1 MRIPGPAL
9 ILPLFLA
16 GCALPPALSVAS
28 LVLDGVSYVTT
39 GKGTTDHAISAFA
52 GEDCALHRAVNDTPV
67 CDPDGDVLLAL
78 IADDPANEN
87 WGLDPETGSL
97 DPDAVTRWG
106 AGNELQARVE
116 PDAAPL
122 PEQAFTPDRS
132 RTLNVAANAIP
143 TLTPG
148 PVGQAK
154 SLPSRAAAIS
164 VAAKPSPHGLFASA
178 RPAPKPQ
185 MAQLPIQT
193 ASRFANLTL
202 QDGQLTTF
210 AVIGSFKKAENAKRM
225 ANTHGD
231 DVMIQAIVVNGNTTY
246 RVLVDKPLE
255 QARLD
260 GFSDAWPVRLCSGAL
275 DVPPCGQFVVS
286 QAGVYR
292 N

>member
-16 GCALPPALSVAS
+16 GCALPPALTVAS
-28 LVLDGVSYVTT
+28 LVAGGVSYVTT

-52 GEDCALHRAVNDTPV
+52 GEDCALHRVVNDKPV

-87 WGLDPETGSL
+87 WNWDPETGSI
-97 DPDAVTRWG
+97 DPYAVTRWG
-106 AGNELQARVE
+106 SDNELQAKVE
-116 PDAAPL
+116 QDAAPL
-122 PEQAFTPDRS
+122 PQLAATPDRS
-132 RTLNVAANAIP
+132 RILGVAANAIP

-148 PVGQAK
+148 PVGHGNN
-154 SLPSRAAAIS
+154 LPSQAAAIS
-164 VAAKPSPHGLFASA
+164 VAAKPSTRGLFADAS
-178 RPAPKPQ
+178 PAPKPQ
-185 MAQLPIQT
+185 IAQLPIQT
-193 ASRFANLTL
+193 VSQFANLTL

-225 ANTHGD
+225 AATHGD
-231 DVMIQAIVVNGNTTY
+231 GVMIQAIVVNGDTTY

-260 GFSDAWPVRLCSGAL
+260 GFSDAWPVFR
-275 DVPPCGQFVVS
+275 
-286 QAGVYR
+286 
-292 N
+292 